1 MARAVASRWLE
12 RLRPRLLRAQAF
24 AWHLCVLATPL
35 VAEDAAML
43 ALMFS

>member
-1 MARAVASRWLE
+1 MARAVARQWLE
-12 RLRPRLLRAQAF
+12 PLRPRLLRAQAL